1 MPRLRG
7 GYWSFLKVDYKIDC
21 DSDENATYMAYA
33 MLMILVYPIGVPFMY
48 FVLLYRKRAMLD
60 PGQERFTRELGS
72 DELGKEKAIRERER
86 LVMGDPGL
94 ASLSFLYGA
103 YEPRCYGFE
112 VVETLRR
119 LLMTGGLLFFNPDT
133 GGQIMV
139 SLVMCLGAMRVYTG
153 YKPFCRR
160 SHDVL
165 AEAAQWQLFFTML
178 AALAIRVNVDNE
190 SL

>member
-1 MPRLRG
+1 MSIKIFSTFACRDFEG
-7 GYWSFLKVDYKIDC
+7 GYGSFLKVDYKIDC

-33 MLMILVYPIGVPFMY
+33 MLMILVYPIGVPFVY

-60 PGQERFTRELGS
+60 PGQVRFTHELGS
-72 DELGKEKAIRERER
+72 DGLGKQKAIVERER

-103 YEPRCYGFE
+103 YEPRCYWFE

-119 LLMTGGLLFFNPDT
+119 LLMTRGLLFFNPGT

-139 SLVMCLGAMRVYTG
+139 SIFMCLGAMRIYAG
-153 YKPFCRR
+153 DKPFVD
-160 SHDVL
+160 SSNEIL
-165 AEAAQWQLFFTML
+165 AETAQWQLFFTT
-178 AALAIRVNVDNE
+178 
-190 SL
+190 